1 MIFQQIKSN
10 VIWVCIGLFF
20 VSCLKEEMQEQLQPN
35 IVIILVDDQ
44 GWGDLS
50 MNGNPLVET
59 PRIDGIG
66 KNGATLQHFYVN
78 AVCSP
83 TRAALLTG
91 RYAVRGGVYS
101 TSAGGERLDL
111 DEYTFAQAFQEAG
124 YATGA
129 FGKWHNGMQ
138 YPYHPNARG
147 FDEFFGYCSG
157 HWGSYVDAIL
167 EHNGELVES
176 KGYLTDVLTHK
187 AIEFIEANK
196 DGPFLT
202 YLPLNTPHSPMQ
214 VVEPWWEKFE
224 DAELPRHRYSDRE
237 KILHSRAA
245 YAMAENI
252 DGNVGRVIDKLKELG
267 IEENTIVMYFSD
279 NGPNGW
285 RWNGGMEGIKGS
297 VNEGGVRSPFVIQ
310 WPGTIKAG
318 RQVEEITSVQDL
330 FPTVLDLAGINYTPK
345 NELDGES
352 IAPLLLEDSTV
363 WEDRILVNH
372 WRNRTSIRSQG
383 FRLDE
388 SGRLFDMQRDAGQ
401 TSNVAD
407 SFPSVYEELQKVK
420 ETWESEVLSELPVED
435 HRSFPLGHPE
445 YPITQLPAR
454 DGVAHG
460 SIQRSNR
467 WPNCSF
473 YTNWTNLS
481 DSITWEVEVLSAGKF
496 EIDLLYT
503 CQSENVGTEITLTAK
518 NTSLAAKVTTAFD
531 PPLRGMEYDKFE
543 RGESYVKDWA
553 TLSMGEIDLEAGLQT
568 LNLQATDIPGKGAID
583 FRLMMVSRVGEDS
596 P

>member
-1 MIFQQIKSN
+1 MKIQKLSIY
-10 VIWVCIGLFF
+10 LFCSF
-20 VSCLKEEMQEQLQPN
+20 IVFLAQSCLHEVGPSPKDPN

-50 MNGNPLVET
+50 MNGNPLVKT
-59 PRIDGIG
+59 PHIDKIG
-66 KNGATLQHFYVN
+66 EKGAILEQFYVN

-147 FDEFFGYCSG
+147 FGEFFGYCSG
-157 HWGSYVDAIL
+157 HWGSYVDAML

-176 KGYLTDVLTHK
+176 EGYLTDVLTDK
-187 AIEFIEANK
+187 AIEFMESHK
-196 DGPFLT
+196 EGPFLT

-224 DAELPRHRYSDRE
+224 SAELPEHRYKDRE
-237 KILHSRAA
+237 KIDHSRAA

-252 DGNVGRVIDKLKELG
+252 DWNVGRVMKKLQDLE
-267 IEENTIVMYFSD
+267 IAENTIVMYFSD

-285 RWNGGMEGIKGS
+285 RWNGDMEGIKGS

-310 WPGTIKAG
+310 WPGKIEDGK
-318 RQVEEITSVQDL
+318 RVKEITAVQDL
-330 FPTVLDLAGINYTPK
+330 FPTLLDLAGIEYVPQK
-345 NELDGES
+345 AWDGKS
-352 IAPLLLEDSTV
+352 IAPLLLEEAPE

-372 WRNRTSIRSQG
+372 WRDKTSVRSQD
-383 FRLDE
+383 FRLDQN
-388 SGRLFDMQRDAGQ
+388 GNLFDMRNDFGQ
-401 TSNVAD
+401 INNVTD
-407 SFPSVYEELQKVK
+407 SFPEIQAQLQAVK
-420 ETWESEVLSELPVED
+420 EKWEEEVLTELPTED
-435 HRSFPLGHPE
+435 KRSFPLGHPN
-445 YPITQLPAR
+445 YPVTQLPAR
-454 DGVAHG
+454 DGIAHG
-460 SIQRSNR
+460 SIERSNR

-473 YTNWTNLS
+473 YTHWTETS
-481 DSITWEVEVLSAGKF
+481 DSLTWEVEVLSQGTY
-496 EIDLLYT
+496 EIELLYT
-503 CQSENVGTEITLTAK
+503 CKEENVGTEL
-518 NTSLAAKVTTAFD
+518 SLFANQSSVSSKVTEAFD

-553 TLSMGEIDLEAGLQT
+553 TLSMGKIKLEAGLQT
-568 LNLQATDIPGKGAID
+568 LVLKASEIPGDAAID
-583 FRLMMVSRVGEDS
+583 FRLMMVRRVEGEF
-596 P
+596 

>member
-1 MIFQQIKSN
+1 MRYHNLSLSICLGITF
-10 VIWVCIGLFF
+10 LTL
-20 VSCLKEEMQEQLQPN
+20 SCASDISPTQEGPN

-50 MNGNPLVET
+50 MNGNAIVKT
-59 PRIDGIG
+59 PNIDGIAER
-66 KNGATLQHFYVN
+66 GARLKHFYVD

-157 HWGSYVDAIL
+157 HWGSYVDAML

-176 KGYLTDVLTHK
+176 EGYLTDALTDK
-187 AIEFIEANK
+187 AIDFIETHK

-224 DAELPRHRYSDRE
+224 SARLPEHRYSNRE
-237 KILHSRAA
+237 KIDHSRAA

-252 DGNVGRVIDKLKELG
+252 DWNVGRVLKKLEELEL
-267 IEENTIVMYFSD
+267 EENTVVMYFSD

-310 WPGTIKAG
+310 WPGKINAG
-318 RQVEEITSVQDL
+318 KQIEKITAVQDL
-330 FPTVLDLAGINYTPK
+330 FPTLLDFAGIPYEPK
-345 NELDGES
+345 KALDGKS
-352 IAPLLLEDSTV
+352 IAPLLLEETPG

-372 WRNRTSIRSQG
+372 WRDRTSVRSQD
-383 FRLDE
+383 FRLDQHG
-388 SGRLFDMQRDAGQ
+388 SLFDMRNDFGQ
-401 TSNVAD
+401 TIDVQD
-407 SFPSVYEELQKVK
+407 SFPEIYAHLSQVK
-420 ETWESEVLSELPVED
+420 ESWETEVLPELPEED
-435 HRSFPLGHPE
+435 KRSFPLGHPD

-454 DGVAHG
+454 DGIAHG
-460 SIQRSNR
+460 SIERSNR

-473 YTNWTNLS
+473 YTHWTETS
-481 DSITWEVEVLSAGKF
+481 DSLTWEVEVLSGGTY
-496 EIDLLYT
+496 EIELLYT
-503 CQSENVGTEITLTAK
+503 CKEENVGTEL
-518 NTSLAAKVTTAFD
+518 SLSANQSSVSSKVTEAFD
-531 PPLRGMEYDKFE
+531 PPLRGMEFDKFE
-543 RGESYVKDWA
+543 RGESYVKDWGR
-553 TLSMGEIDLEAGLQT
+553 LSMGKIRLETGPQT
-568 LNLQATDIPGKGAID
+568 LVLRAIQIPGGEAID
-583 FRLMMVSRVGEDS
+583 FRLMMVRRVEG
-596 P
+596 